1 MPTVNSYINKDLSN
15 LFIRFNKFDI
25 TFLHQFLKCKF
36 VIFAPIGSISN
47 SSREKFIITFTCFH
61 CLVDV
66 TYRGGDRP
74 ALSMLLYNPQS
85 TRFPFL
91 HQVVVLAGITPGWF
105 CRVSYAKFLFF
116 EVFTSRTKE
125 SGVITGIVIYSKTK
139 AQRTFKLA

>member
-1 MPTVNSYINKDLSN
+1 MPAKEADVPTVNSYINKDLSN

-116 EVFTSRTKE
+116 
-125 SGVITGIVIYSKTK
+125 
-139 AQRTFKLA
+139 

>member
-1 MPTVNSYINKDLSN
+1 MPAKEADVPTVNSYINKDLSN

-105 CRVSYAKFLFF
+105 CRVSYAKFLFLKF
-116 EVFTSRTKE
+116 LHPGQKNPVS
-125 SGVITGIVIYSKTK
+125 SPV
-139 AQRTFKLA
+139 

>member
-1 MPTVNSYINKDLSN
+1 MPAKEADVPTVNSYINKDLSN

-66 TYRGGDRP
+66 TYRGGGSSG
-74 ALSMLLYNPQS
+74 AL
-85 TRFPFL
+85 
-91 HQVVVLAGITPGWF
+91 HA
-105 CRVSYAKFLFF
+105 
-116 EVFTSRTKE
+116 
-125 SGVITGIVIYSKTK
+125 VI
-139 AQRTFKLA
+139 